1 MKTRDR
7 ILECALQLFNEKGE
21 PNVSTM
27 EVANEMGISPGNLYY
42 LFHGKEP
49 LLLGLFERFQAELAP
64 LLDPPHDVELAPE
77 DYWLFLHLIVERLAH
92 YRFLF
97 QDLSNLA
104 GRLPKLAKGIRNLLN
119 ALKRTLASLLAQL
132 KAKGQLVSD
141 TQALGQLVEQIT
153 MTLLF
158 SLDYQR
164 ILDRGG
170 EVRLVVYQI
179 MMLVAPHL
187 LPPIKV
193 ATGEM
198 GDPHPSHRVVDGS
211 LVHGVETSGAGAG
224 VSP

>member
-7 ILECALQLFNEKGE
+7 ILECALQLFNQKGE

-42 LFHGKEP
+42 HFHGKEP
-49 LLLGLFERFQAELAP
+49 LVLGLFERFQHELTP
-64 LLDPPHDVELAPE
+64 LLDPPADAQLEPQ
-77 DYWLFLHLIVERLAH
+77 DYWLFLHLIIERMAH

-104 GRLPKLAKGIRNLLN
+104 GRLPKLAKGIRHLLT
-119 ALKRTLASLLAQL
+119 ALKRTLASLLARL
-132 KAKGQLVSD
+132 KAAGQLTSG

-153 MTLLF
+153 LTLLF

-164 ILDRGG
+164 ILDRAG
-170 EVRLVVYQI
+170 EVQVVIYQI

-187 LPPIKV
+187 LPPARE
-193 ATGEM
+193 ATERLALRYL
-198 GDPHPSHRVVDGS
+198 DNPV
-211 LVHGVETSGAGAG
+211 
-224 VSP
+224 

>member
-7 ILECALQLFNEKGE
+7 ILECALQLFNQKGE

-42 LFHGKEP
+42 HFHGKEP
-49 LLLGLFERFQAELAP
+49 LVLGLFERFQSELAP
-64 LLDPPHDVELAPE
+64 LLDPPAEAQLEAH
-77 DYWLFLHLIVERLAH
+77 DYWLFLHLIVERMAH

-104 GRLPKLAKGIRNLLN
+104 GRLPKLAKGMRHLLT
-119 ALKRTLASLLAQL
+119 ALKRTLASLLARLQ
-132 KAKGQLVSD
+132 AAGQLVSD

-153 MTLLF
+153 LTLLF

-164 ILDRGG
+164 ILGREG
-170 EVRLVVYQI
+170 EVRVVVYQI

-187 LPPIKV
+187 LLPARL
-193 ATGEM
+193 ATE
-198 GDPHPSHRVVDGS
+198 S
-211 LVHGVETSGAGAG
+211 LALNYLDD
-224 VSP
+224 SP

>member
-7 ILECALQLFNEKGE
+7 ILECALLLFNHKGE

-42 LFHGKEP
+42 HFHGKEP
-49 LLLGLFERFQAELAP
+49 LVLGLFERFQSELAP
-64 LLDPPHDVELAPE
+64 LLDPPPGAQLEAQ
-77 DYWLFLHLIVERLAH
+77 DYWLFLHLIVERMAH

-104 GRLPKLAKGIRNLLN
+104 GRLPKLARGIRHLLT
-119 ALKRTLASLLAQL
+119 ALKRTLASLLARLQ
-132 KAKGQLVSD
+132 AAGQLVSS

-164 ILDRGG
+164 ILDREG
-170 EVRLVVYQI
+170 EVQVVVYQI

-187 LPPIKV
+187 NQ
-193 ATGEM
+193 
-198 GDPHPSHRVVDGS
+198 PSRS
-211 LVHGVETSGAGAG
+211 TVEHLAQRYLEA
-224 VSP
+224 

>member
-7 ILECALQLFNEKGE
+7 ILECALQLFNRKGE

-42 LFHGKEP
+42 HFHGKEP
-49 LLLGLFERFQAELAP
+49 LVLGLFERFQNELAP
-64 LLDPPHDVELAPE
+64 LLDPPEDAQLEAQ
-77 DYWLFLHLIVERLAH
+77 DYWLFLHLIIERLAH

-104 GRLPKLAKGIRNLLN
+104 GRLPKLAKGIRNLLT
-119 ALKRTLASLLAQL
+119 ALKRTLSSLLARL
-132 KAKGQLVSD
+132 KAAGQLVSS

-164 ILDRGG
+164 VIDREG
-170 EVRLVVYQI
+170 EVQVVVYQI

-187 LPPIKV
+187 LPPARE
-193 ATGEM
+193 ATERLALRYLD
-198 GDPHPSHRVVDGS
+198 DPN
-211 LVHGVETSGAGAG
+211 
-224 VSP
+224 

>member
-7 ILECALQLFNEKGE
+7 ILECALQLFNQKGE

-42 LFHGKEP
+42 HFHGKEP
-49 LLLGLFERFQAELAP
+49 LVLGLFERFQSELMP
-64 LLDPPHDVELAPE
+64 LLDPPADAQLEAE
-77 DYWLFLHLIVERLAH
+77 DYWLFLHLIIEHMAH

-104 GRLPKLAKGIRNLLN
+104 GRLPKLAKGIRNLLT
-119 ALKRTLASLLAQL
+119 ALKRTLASLLAHL
-132 KAKGQLVSD
+132 KAAGQLVSD

-164 ILDRGG
+164 ILDREG
-170 EVRLVVYQI
+170 EVRVVIYQI

-187 LPPIKV
+187 LLPTRQ
-193 ATGEM
+193 ATERLALRYLE
-198 GDPHPSHRVVDGS
+198 DAV
-211 LVHGVETSGAGAG
+211 
-224 VSP
+224 

>member
-7 ILECALQLFNEKGE
+7 ILECALQLFNQKGE

-42 LFHGKEP
+42 HFHGKEP
-49 LLLGLFERFQAELAP
+49 LIIGLFERFQGELAP
-64 LLDPPHDVELAPE
+64 LLDPPADAQLKAE
-77 DYWLFLHLIVERLAH
+77 DYWLFLHLIVERMAH

-104 GRLPKLAKGIRNLLN
+104 GRLPKLAKGIRNLLT
-119 ALKRTLASLLAQL
+119 ALKRTLASLLARL
-132 KAKGQLVSD
+132 KAAGQVVSD
-141 TQALGQLVEQIT
+141 TQALGQLVEQIN

-164 ILDRGG
+164 IIDLEG
-170 EVRLVVYQI
+170 EIRVVVYQI

-187 LPPIKV
+187 LLPTRLTTERLALRYLDEPV
-193 ATGEM
+193 
-198 GDPHPSHRVVDGS
+198 
-211 LVHGVETSGAGAG
+211 
-224 VSP
+224 